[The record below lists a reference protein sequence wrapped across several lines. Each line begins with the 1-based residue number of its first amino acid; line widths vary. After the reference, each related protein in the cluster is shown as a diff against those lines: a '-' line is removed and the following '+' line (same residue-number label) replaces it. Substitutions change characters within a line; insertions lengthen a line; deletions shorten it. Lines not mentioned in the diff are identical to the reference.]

1 MSFAA
6 RSAVREMEREST
18 ELSAALRSS
27 VAAERTVASVQ
38 VKTDARYYSLMPN
51 ASFGL
56 TKPQSLNFFEIF
68 YQELL

>member
-1 MSFAA
+1 
-6 RSAVREMEREST
+6 VRETGWEST
-18 ELSAALRSS
+18 ELSAVLRSS
-27 VAAERTVASVQ
+27 VAAEQAAALAQERTA
-38 VKTDARYYSLMPN
+38 APYCSLMPN

>member
-1 MSFAA
+1 MGW
-6 RSAVREMEREST
+6 EST
-18 ELSAALRSS
+18 ELSAALHPSG
-27 VAAERTVASVQ
+27 AAKQAAALAQERTA
-38 VKTDARYYSLMPN
+38 ARYSSLMPN